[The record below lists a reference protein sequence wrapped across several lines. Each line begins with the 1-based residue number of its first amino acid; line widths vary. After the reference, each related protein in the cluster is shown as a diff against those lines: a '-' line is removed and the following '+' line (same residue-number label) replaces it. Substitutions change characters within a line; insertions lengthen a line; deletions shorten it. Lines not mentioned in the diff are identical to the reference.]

1 MARLRIPITVEH
13 KDTLGV
19 IRYLLDEIDV
29 EMEYNRAYKLAQ
41 ERAEKEAQEKGGYF
55 WDYMGEFKLSH
66 SPRQSVINDNI
77 KTIRRLALKIG
88 LEV

>member
-1 MARLRIPITVEH
+1 MANLTVPIKIEL
-13 KDTLGV
+13 KDEIGV

-55 WDYMGEFKLSH
+55 WDYMGEFKFSR